1 MWPNSEETTD
11 LVKFTGKILNGKGH
25 FFAVKLFL
33 YTRDSI
39 AIQRIE
45 YTMIGV

>member
-11 LVKFTGKILNGKGH
+11 LAKFTGKILNGKG

-33 YTRDSI
+33 
-39 AIQRIE
+39 
-45 YTMIGV
+45 